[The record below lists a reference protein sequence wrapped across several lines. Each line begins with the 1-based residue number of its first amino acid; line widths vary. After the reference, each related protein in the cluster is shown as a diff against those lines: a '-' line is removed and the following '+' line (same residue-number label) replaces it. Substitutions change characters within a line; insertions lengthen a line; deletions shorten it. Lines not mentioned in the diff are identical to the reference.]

1 MKLKQFIF
9 ALVAM
14 LSSFAFTANAAD
26 GNVAKVGDTEYA
38 TIDEALKNWTAG
50 STLTLLANV
59 TLPDVVKINSNESR
73 TLDLGTFTMTAA
85 SGKDAFQYVVKGCTT
100 DVGLSIK
107 ADATNPGGITAT
119 GKAIIRHA
127 KPILNAPAKDRPYTQ
142 FFGGVFNASYI
153 VYQGSNTGLTNG
165 YTGASAP
172 RFVFHGGVFNGTIY
186 ANRSKF
192 IFNGGTFNGNI
203 QISVDSSADALVK
216 GGKFKNLSN
225 SFGSALNTDKFTIGS
240 AEGVY
245 DRGIYVDAK
254 GYYVITS
261 APITEVSAKYPA
273 VKKESYNSNN
283 YFYYS
288 AAATYGMF
296 YEVASEAG
304 TGSNVTLWE
313 PVKAPAVEEIVKPEA
328 SEEEKAVVEEVIAEV
343 INNAAVKNNTVE
355 LPAEVV
361 DFAIELAAVEVA
373 EETTPEAP
381 ETPVTVVTEISYTV
395 TPSNAAG
402 EKVSKPS
409 EPITFRLPLPSNWA
423 SEKVKVFHNGT
434 ALDGDYEVKTV
445 DGANYVEVESQ
456 SFSTYTVQAIVPVAK
471 IGETPY
477 ATLAEA
483 VAAAG
488 ANETITLL
496 ADVTLAERVTIPA
509 NKTLT
514 IDLNGKFISMEE
526 SIIATAYAINNLGN
540 LTITDG
546 VGGGSINAR
555 GVYNGYGDGGANV
568 TSATITVSG
577 GTFNAK
583 GTNGGAAIFN
593 YGTAN
598 VNGGKFTSIGGYSL
612 NNQAGAKM
620 NITDGVEVT
629 GGIYN
634 NQDAELTVDGGN
646 ISNNRSGCHT
656 IYAWNAKVTVNGGSI
671 HNENSG
677 NATIMSAGTSVV
689 TINGG
694 TISIKDGRVPGNG
707 NTWTSC
713 LTDAANTAQI
723 IVNDGTLNGGV
734 RVQAGATMTINGGS
748 FNDVY
753 GSNYNIYGTVT
764 VTGGTFTDDT
774 AKKFATKYVA
784 EGYELNA
791 DGTVAAKPVAEVN
804 GTKYASFAE
813 AAAAANAG
821 SEIKLLANI
830 EGDIT
835 VPAGVTFNGNGF
847 AVSGAV
853 TAAGEIT
860 FKNVTKVGNFGVQYV
875 NTTVNIPDGASLQL
889 TGTGR
894 MVIGHGCTFNIT
906 GTITDAKDANV
917 ADVTPS
923 LVMPGASFTGAGVT
937 FNVTNAYISA
947 PSSYCSSSKSA
958 SGTFDFNITNSIW
971 ESAGKLAFEEQ
982 SVNAKVD
989 FALVNSVLTTGS
1001 HLVFGTA
1008 SGEEGV
1014 VIDNSYVNKDTSRQL
1029 ENCGT
1034 MTIKNGSVVNGAV
1047 ATSSNAKNPGT
1058 VIVENATYAVTGEFS
1073 GSDLGTGTLI
1083 IKKDANVSVGSI
1095 TKANIVIDAADMT
1108 AGELAN
1114 FTANLSGHTGTL
1126 SVINNDKLEAKIVDG
1141 KVVLAA
1147 KPVAKIGEQGYATLA
1162 AAVNAAQASQT
1173 IELLADVAIDE
1184 VTVAKS
1190 ITING
1195 NGHKVTPADTTKT
1208 YNSAFMVGDSGWG
1221 DDHGETITINNVVFE
1236 GWKTNYGV
1244 VRAQGVTLNMDG
1256 CEFNGNSVSNAAY
1269 AVLSLNYT
1277 DATVKNSKFVGN
1289 DDRAIDVNYNADGSE
1304 AVVTVYGCTF
1314 DGNST
1319 DGAGIIYKNAGDVK
1333 VLNSTFV
1340 NNTVSTNG
1348 NAATVYTGWGDGD
1361 EVVGCTFTNNTVTTS
1376 HATTKRFASAIFCD
1390 GCVVSENVFGEGNT
1404 ATRNGESISTI
1415 VAVGAYYGAANISAN
1430 YWGAAPEKGKQYTI
1444 EYTRNEVALNS
1455 YYKDAAKTE
1464 LYTYPVAKIG
1474 DVEYTLLQD
1483 AIDAVKEGETIILV
1497 DDVNVTTPAYGQN
1510 ALNHAKA
1517 VSFTL
1522 DLNGKTLSANTGNS
1536 VFRFNIANSGAT
1548 SDVTLTIKNGTVVAD
1563 SNTWCAVMASGISAD
1578 VKAIMNLEDLTIES
1592 SKAGDLAVK
1601 AWANATINA
1610 KNVTVNTTNAAGGF
1624 YACGGEI
1631 VLDNCTV
1638 NQKGLH
1644 TAPYLSMAFAVS
1656 TNGKMTVN
1664 SGTYSAEP
1672 TAAAEGSNQGSTHGS
1687 WVGGVMNS
1695 GGELIINGGT
1705 FSNGNFGDDAL
1716 ATAARGLIFA
1726 DSNGKVTVNGGTFN
1740 ALKSIFDFQ
1749 NNLGTISPV
1758 ITVKGGNYS
1767 ADPAKVTSYG
1777 SIVLAEDYIVVENN
1791 GVWNVELAAAKIGKQ
1806 GYATIKDAVAAVQE
1820 GETITILAGTHSE
1833 GTIKLPA
1840 TLKNVTIKGAE
1851 GAELKDM
1858 TISAADGNSVN
1869 YDGLTFDG
1877 ITFDNS
1883 NVVLTGWRT
1892 NGVVYKN
1899 ITVNGCT
1906 FKNIVRTNNEAAF
1919 HINCDAKEAV
1929 NGFTFTNNIIDGV
1942 SGASNSG
1949 IYAQL
1954 TGEVKVEGNVINN
1967 VAFRPYV
1974 IQVTTDDGVADN
1986 FTVTGNTFSGSSVG
2000 RAQGLGNNAE
2010 GTDNVNLVVSNN
2022 IFKDITG
2029 AQQICYWNFNA
2040 EKTTADLSGNYY
2052 DIDIVANPG
2061 KIYFNSAAEN
2071 TADLTNM
2078 GIFPIYTELNADGT
2092 INIESAYYP
2101 PVAKIGETTYA
2112 SLAEAVAAAQA
2123 GEVIVLIADVKTT
2136 DGVVITDKNLT
2147 IDLNGKTY
2155 TVTEGA
2161 STNNRN
2167 FKINGTSVVTVKNGT
2182 MVAAG
2187 EYSSGAYGT
2196 VRTEGTANVTLTGL
2210 KLYNYRGNGLNI
2222 KACAGTTV
2230 TIENTEIYANYGGG
2244 IESAGGT
2251 IVVNNG
2257 VTVEQKGMYTAPYNS
2272 MAISVNGGGKV
2283 TVNGGT
2289 FSTECITAEEAN
2301 NQGTS
2306 HGPWVAGV
2314 LNSGGTLI
2322 INGGTFSNDNFGEN
2336 SLATAARGAILA
2348 DTKAKVE
2355 INGGEFNV
2363 LKNVIDIQ
2371 NNLGDANNNP
2381 SVVLA
2386 GGTYNADPRISAQY
2400 GSNLIT
2406 LAEDYIA
2413 VENNGVWNVVKAAAK
2428 IGGVGYATLEA
2439 AFKAATSGCT
2449 IEILSDVTV
2458 DYAWD
2463 CRYTGSKFTVPV
2475 TINGNG
2481 HTIKFTNTVYDGGNH
2496 MSAFRFEADATVN
2509 NLTIDMSEALSGF
2522 AGRFRA
2528 ISAKGNLTVDGCTFI
2543 GNGSENNT
2551 RAIIF
2556 GEGASTA
2563 ENTIAITNST
2573 FNGWRRGISDS
2584 ESGNDVAANVTVT
2597 GNTLDDAA
2605 VYVSATEN
2613 VTFKNNTVNAN
2624 VDIRSYTADNTL
2636 NVTATDNT
2644 LAATEGVEYKI
2655 KAGGT
2660 INAQNEFVVP
2670 AKGSNSPAYTGKD
2683 ENGNVRV
2690 WGEGGGNAKES
2701 FELKLY
2707 AGETLVATSKLNNI
2721 GGIIDGDVYVTWNF
2735 FYPSSND
2742 EYWTTTWEV
2751 GHPNSAAQPTTL
2763 DLVIDGTVVA
2773 TTDVQMN
2780 AADNLFPVKW
2790 AELGGVQYICTGLA
2804 GEGTEANPYLINRIE
2819 DLAWFRDDVNAGNNY
2834 SRKFVKLAADIN
2846 LNNEEWEPIGYM
2858 GKSFV
2863 GNFDGGNFTI
2873 SNLKVAKALT
2883 NASANN
2889 GVGLFGRVDS
2899 PATIKDLTIEN
2910 ATVTGS
2916 LYVGALVG
2924 YAYTGNAIENV
2935 TVKGNI
2941 AINAYWY
2948 AGVIGGNGYMNL
2960 VNNCH
2965 VIGNDGSYIKGN
2977 NGSYIGGIWGF
2988 RGEGANNIT
2997 NCTVTNLSIEGV
3009 DRVGGISGMAHYGN
3023 TISGCAVKNVTV
3035 AATDAEA
3042 TTVGLIAGACQ
3053 GTTAEPS
3060 IITGSTVENVKVT
3073 INGAEVEA
3081 SIFGTNINGETPV
3094 TNFVAKIGAAYY
3106 ETLAEAVAAAQAG
3119 ETVVVIKDVEVA
3131 SGTTITLDGV
3141 NLSTLD
3147 GVTLTNN
3154 GVVNVKGEV
3163 SLNIVA
3169 LAGEELNLLDGA
3181 IVKNSTVGGSVF
3193 VAGNVTFRGAN
3204 TFAMLYDYGTL
3215 TDYYGTTAPMK
3226 WTVEEGASV
3235 TLTNAAR
3242 YGLGY
3247 GDDVTVY
3254 GNIEDALTAREN
3266 LTDADRSLFM
3276 HGLVAQESKGW
3287 NCDSKFT
3294 VENAY
3299 VAIGSNNSFGN
3310 KSGNYGG
3317 TYTFNIENSVVDA
3330 SRITFY
3336 EALSTTTFT
3345 FDGCDVKMG
3354 TFMTRDTDSK
3364 FTLKN
3369 SKVLSTTTTN
3379 GNDEGNYNKGELTLV
3394 NSSLTYSAELKH
3406 EAGVINL
3413 DCNSVLTAP
3422 AISGAGKITV
3432 DATGLE
3438 GSVTVINGDMANFAG
3453 TIEIVGNEY
3462 ASYSITDEGLVI
3474 NSSFV
3479 AELEI
3484 IDGEYGNY
3492 TNAQEITVDTL
3503 TYKRTGFPVNTWVSL
3518 YVPFE
3523 IPVSKLTGLGYDVAY
3538 PNDIH
3543 FKGAED
3549 DGVVDEIWAEYIKI
3563 NAGVLKANFP
3573 YMIRANNQEA
3583 TTMELVLEET
3593 TLYST
3598 DTEQTVIE
3606 CSSAFYKFNFAGTYE
3621 AVNRTDIGYEEDVTS
3636 CFAVANSGNWAEF
3649 TKDTHTLNPF
3659 RVYMTMTA
3667 KAGAPYIIPYEV
3679 MKSIGARVV
3688 GEENEDGT
3696 TVIYDVNAEN
3706 GEDVIY
3712 DLNGRRVLETEK
3724 GGLYIINGKKVLVK

>member
-14 LSSFAFTANAAD
+14 LSSFAFTANAQ
-26 GNVAKVGDTEYA
+26 VAKVGNTEYA
-38 TIDEALKNWTAG
+38 TIDEAISNWTNG
-50 STLTLLANV
+50 TTLTLLADV
-59 TLPDVVKINSNESR
+59 TLSDVIKLSSTEYHI
-73 TLDLGTFTMTAA
+73 LDLGTYTMTAA
-85 SGKDAFQYVVKGCTT
+85 SSSKKYPIVGTITTYSDAIEIVNNGRSSASYALDIV
-100 DVGLSIK
+100 
-107 ADATNPGGITAT
+107 ADANNPGGITAT
-119 GKAIIRHA
+119 SRSVVKTTGKSGVQDRPIIRF
-127 KPILNAPAKDRPYTQ
+127 Y
-142 FFGGVFNASYI
+142 
-153 VYQGSNTGLTNG
+153 
-165 YTGASAP
+165 
-172 RFVFHGGVFNGTIY
+172 GGVFNGSNVVSHSGSNGTNCPQFWFYGGEFNGTIS
-186 ANRSKF
+186 ANRAKF
-192 IFNGGTFNGNI
+192 LFYGGTFNGTLS
-203 QISVDSSADALVK
+203 ISVDSSADALVC
-216 GGKFKNLSN
+216 GGKFKKLSN
-225 SFGSALNTDKFTIGS
+225 SYGSSLNTDKFTIGS
-240 AEGVY
+240 AAGVY
-245 DRGIYVDAK
+245 DRGIYVDAE

-296 YEVASEAG
+296 YEVASMAG
-304 TGSNVTLWE
+304 TGSNVTVWE
-313 PVKAPAVEEIVKPEA
+313 PVKAPAVEDIVKPEA
-328 SEEEKAVVEEVIAEV
+328 TEEEKAVVEEVIAEV
-343 INNAAVKNNTVE
+343 TNNAAVKNNTVE

-381 ETPVTVVTEISYTV
+381 EAPVTVVTEISYTV

-423 SEKVKVFHNGT
+423 SEKVKVIYNGT
-434 ALDGDYEVKTV
+434 ALDGDYTV
-445 DGANYVEVESQ
+445 MTENGAKYVEVESQ

-496 ADVTLAERVTIPA
+496 ADVTLAEMVTIPA
-509 NKTLT
+509 GKTITLDLNGHTITGGWNGNSTTNHIYALSNNGTLT
-514 IDLNGKFISMEE
+514 IQDSK
-526 SIIATAYAINNLGN
+526 GN
-540 LTITDG
+540 
-546 VGGGSINAR
+546 GSINSR
-555 GVYNGYGDGGANV
+555 GIHNYGSLTLNAGAINAIDGNGGYAVNNQNGSTFVMNGGVVA
-568 TSATITVSG
+568 ATYEDDHQSSSG
-577 GTFNAK
+577 GYDA
-583 GTNGGAAIFN
+583 
-593 YGTAN
+593 TALK
-598 VNGGKFTSIGGYSL
+598 VP
-612 NNQAGAKM
+612 AGC
-620 NITDGVEVT
+620 T
-629 GGIYN
+629 
-634 NQDAELTVDGGN
+634 
-646 ISNNRSGCHT
+646 
-656 IYAWNAKVTVNGGSI
+656 
-671 HNENSG
+671 
-677 NATIMSAGTSVV
+677 ATL
-689 TINGG
+689 NGG
-694 TISIKDGRVPGNG
+694 TINNVCDFTFAI
-707 NTWTSC
+707 
-713 LTDAANTAQI
+713 DAA
-723 IVNDGTLNGGV
+723 GTLNIPATSTITVNGTHGAIAVSGGE
-734 RVQAGATMTINGGS
+734 TTINAGTFQIPADEYTRTDNVLYVSGGS
-748 FNDVY
+748 LVVN
-753 GSNYNIYGTVT
+753 
-764 VTGGTFTDDT
+764 GGTFIGDSDT
-774 AKKFATKYVA
+774 ASGGSCLYDAAGKAVVNGGTFKGSSGGDVWGTTGTTIKGGTFENLTEKQHIAA
-784 EGYELNA
+784 GYELNA
-791 DGTVAAKPVAEVN
+791 DGTVTAKPVAEVN
-804 GTKYASFAE
+804 GTKYTSLAE
-813 AAAAANAG
+813 AVAAAQSG
-821 SEIKLLANI
+821 DEIVMLADVTLA
-830 EGDIT
+830 EALT
-835 VPAGVTFNGNGF
+835 LPAGITFNGNDKQITGTLVAAGDITFAGVTKAGDLDF
-847 AVSGAV
+847 AV
-853 TAAGEIT
+853 
-860 FKNVTKVGNFGVQYV
+860 GNTV
-875 NTTVNIPDGASLQL
+875 VNIPAGASLQL
-889 TGTGR
+889 NGSARMSIGFGT
-894 MVIGHGCTFNIT
+894 TFNIV
-906 GTITDAKDANV
+906 GTIEDAKT
-917 ADVTPS
+917 ADKATVVPS
-923 LVMPGASFTGAGVT
+923 LVIPGASFSGAGVT

-947 PSSYCSSSKSA
+947 PSSYCSSSKTA

-1073 GSDLGTGTLI
+1073 GSDLGTGTII
-1083 IKKDANVSVGSI
+1083 IKKGATVSAGSI
-1095 TKANIVIDAADMT
+1095 TKANIIIDAAEMT
-1108 AGELAN
+1108 EGELAN
-1114 FTANLSGHTGTL
+1114 FTANLAKFAGTL

-1147 KPVAKIGEQGYATLA
+1147 KPAAKIGE
-1162 AAVNAAQASQT
+1162 
-1173 IELLADVAIDE
+1173 
-1184 VTVAKS
+1184 
-1190 ITING
+1190 
-1195 NGHKVTPADTTKT
+1195 
-1208 YNSAFMVGDSGWG
+1208 
-1221 DDHGETITINNVVFE
+1221 
-1236 GWKTNYGV
+1236 
-1244 VRAQGVTLNMDG
+1244 
-1256 CEFNGNSVSNAAY
+1256 
-1269 AVLSLNYT
+1269 
-1277 DATVKNSKFVGN
+1277 
-1289 DDRAIDVNYNADGSE
+1289 
-1304 AVVTVYGCTF
+1304 
-1314 DGNST
+1314 
-1319 DGAGIIYKNAGDVK
+1319 
-1333 VLNSTFV
+1333 
-1340 NNTVSTNG
+1340 
-1348 NAATVYTGWGDGD
+1348 
-1361 EVVGCTFTNNTVTTS
+1361 
-1376 HATTKRFASAIFCD
+1376 
-1390 GCVVSENVFGEGNT
+1390 
-1404 ATRNGESISTI
+1404 
-1415 VAVGAYYGAANISAN
+1415 
-1430 YWGAAPEKGKQYTI
+1430 
-1444 EYTRNEVALNS
+1444 
-1455 YYKDAAKTE
+1455 
-1464 LYTYPVAKIG
+1464 
-1474 DVEYTLLQD
+1474 
-1483 AIDAVKEGETIILV
+1483 
-1497 DDVNVTTPAYGQN
+1497 
-1510 ALNHAKA
+1510 
-1517 VSFTL
+1517 
-1522 DLNGKTLSANTGNS
+1522 
-1536 VFRFNIANSGAT
+1536 
-1548 SDVTLTIKNGTVVAD
+1548 
-1563 SNTWCAVMASGISAD
+1563 
-1578 VKAIMNLEDLTIES
+1578 
-1592 SKAGDLAVK
+1592 
-1601 AWANATINA
+1601 
-1610 KNVTVNTTNAAGGF
+1610 
-1624 YACGGEI
+1624 
-1631 VLDNCTV
+1631 
-1638 NQKGLH
+1638 
-1644 TAPYLSMAFAVS
+1644 
-1656 TNGKMTVN
+1656 
-1664 SGTYSAEP
+1664 
-1672 TAAAEGSNQGSTHGS
+1672 
-1687 WVGGVMNS
+1687 
-1695 GGELIINGGT
+1695 
-1705 FSNGNFGDDAL
+1705 
-1716 ATAARGLIFA
+1716 
-1726 DSNGKVTVNGGTFN
+1726 
-1740 ALKSIFDFQ
+1740 
-1749 NNLGTISPV
+1749 
-1758 ITVKGGNYS
+1758 
-1767 ADPAKVTSYG
+1767 
-1777 SIVLAEDYIVVENN
+1777 
-1791 GVWNVELAAAKIGKQ
+1791 Q

-1820 GETITILAGTHSE
+1820 GETITILAGTIEE
-1833 GTIKLPA
+1833 GAIKLPA
-1840 TLKNVTIKGAE
+1840 TLKNVTIKGEE
-1851 GAELKDM
+1851 GAILKDM

-1892 NGVVYKN
+1892 NAVVYKN

-1954 TGEVKVEGNVINN
+1954 TGNVVVSGNVINN

-2022 IFKDITG
+2022 IFKGITDS
-2029 AQQICYWNFNA
+2029 QQICYWNFNA
-2040 EKTTADLSGNYY
+2040 EKTTADLSKNYY
-2052 DIDIVANPG
+2052 DIDILANPSR
-2061 KIYFNSAAEN
+2061 IYYNSAAEN

-2078 GIFPIYTELNADGT
+2078 GIFPIYTELNEDGT

-2196 VRTEGTANVTLTGL
+2196 IRTEGTANVTLTGL

-2222 KACAGTTV
+2222 KACTGTTV
-2230 TIENTEIYANYGGG
+2230 TVDNTEIYANYGGG
-2244 IESAGGT
+2244 IEAAGGT
-2251 IVVNNG
+2251 IVVNDG

-2355 INGGEFNV
+2355 INGGTFNV

-2413 VENNGVWNVVKAAAK
+2413 VENNGVWTIELAAAK
-2428 IGGVGYATLEA
+2428 IGETTYATLEE

-2449 IEILSDVTV
+2449 IDIVSDVTV
-2458 DYAWD
+2458 SEYWD
-2463 CRYTGSKFTVPV
+2463 SRYTGSKFTVPV

-2481 HTIKFTNTVYDGGNH
+2481 HTIKFTNTVYDGANY

-2584 ESGNDVAANVTVT
+2584 ESGKDVAANVTVT
-2597 GNTLDDAA
+2597 GNTLDNAA

-2660 INAQNEFVVP
+2660 ITAQNEFVVP

-2790 AELGGVQYICTGLA
+2790 AELGGVKYICTGLA

-2834 SRKFVKLAADIN
+2834 SGKFVKLAADID

-2924 YAYTGNAIENV
+2924 YAYTGKAIENV
-2935 TVKGNI
+2935 TVKGDI

-3023 TISGCAVKNVTV
+3023 TISGCAVKDVTV

-3053 GTTAEPS
+3053 GTTTEPS
-3060 IITGSTVENVKVT
+3060 VITGSTVENVKVT
-3073 INGAEVEA
+3073 IDGAEVEA

-3106 ETLAEAVAAAQAG
+3106 ETLAEAIKACVAGDNTIELLADCAEKVAITQVNGTNIVINGNGKTYSGTITVKGDGVKNNLYNTETLTFQNINFAPAYNTYAITAEKNTYARNITVDGCTFKGNNDVYGIRVRNGYNYTVKNTTAEGVYTFFNASEALTGLTVENVTVTCANVAFSGAYGFGDASFKNVTVESDNNGVKVNNPNGSALTFEDCSITAKAPVTFTENAGVASALTAEFNGTNNMVVNNGGTYWFNIVEADATDATFKVIVNDANLDMSNTAFEASVGNVYYSNLTAAVNAAVDG
-3119 ETVVVIKDVEVA
+3119 ETVVVARDIELNAANCVTNSDGYSVFVNVA
-3131 SGTTITLDGV
+3131 GKAITIDLNGKAITA
-3141 NLSTLD
+3141 NLSASQFASAKSSLLMAVFSVDTNGNLTLND
-3147 GVTLTNN
+3147 NVGTGKVAVTANDASVYSLISNYDKSAKLTINGGSYELDAARAKSSLIHSDPSEAVVVNGGNFYLGNVNTGENGSPWIFNVNGNNTGHVIVNGGTFNYDVNHQYWAFEVHVDKNKAVKANGNGTWTVFDAIAYVTEENN
-3154 GVVNVKGEV
+3154 GYTREAGYATVEEAINSKYGNVVTILAGDYTGDLNVNKGITVKGEV
-3163 SLNIVA
+3163 DAEGNNLVTFNGKLNITA
-3169 LAGEELNLLDGA
+3169 DGA
-3181 IVKNSTVGGSVF
+3181 TVKNINVNNGGNSAAYVGAKDVVVDGCQVVGGNGFRSCYTS
-3193 VAGNVTFRGAN
+3193 GTVTFKNSVITGA
-3204 TFAMLYDYGTL
+3204 TYGIHF
-3215 TDYYGTTAPMK
+3215 DG
-3226 WTVEEGASV
+3226 
-3235 TLTNAAR
+3235 NA
-3242 YGLGY
+3242 G
-3247 GDDVTVY
+3247 
-3254 GNIEDALTAREN
+3254 GNIVIEN
-3266 LTDADRSLFM
+3266 CTIT
-3276 HGLVAQESKGW
+3276 GW
-3287 NCDSKFT
+3287 TSFAST
-3294 VENAY
+3294 IEN
-3299 VAIGSNNSFGN
+3299 VAI
-3310 KSGNYGG
+3310 SG
-3317 TYTFNIENSVVDA
+3317 TEFA
-3330 SRITFY
+3330 
-3336 EALSTTTFT
+3336 
-3345 FDGCDVKMG
+3345 
-3354 TFMTRDTDSK
+3354 
-3364 FTLKN
+3364 
-3369 SKVLSTTTTN
+3369 
-3379 GNDEGNYNKGELTLV
+3379 EGNYNQLRFYQNAQLTDCTFNEKMTVDFGTNNTTAEFNNCTVENGKALTDVVYIADIAEMGIVVTVDGEPICVAAKVNDKYYLSLQAAIDAATEGQTVTIVSDIALTEGVTVAADDEIFIDLNGKTITGTPAEAKAFAVITNNGTLTIEGNGSVICNHTLAGSTSYAV
-3394 NSSLTYSAELKH
+3394 NTITNSGSLTIDGATIENKSTANNQIGYAIDNNSTVAD
-3406 EAGVINL
+3406 AVVTIVSGTVTVSGSNYYDGIRQF
-3413 DCNSVLTAP
+3413 CNSTTAKNDVVV
-3422 AISGAGKITV
+3422 SGGKVSSIWMQNPS
-3432 DATGLE
+3432 DGATQNTKDVN
-3438 GSVTVINGDMANFAG
+3438 GSVTIEGGEVTALYLEPSAKFEAAITAGHVGNVSNFQTAAGRDLKEFVTGGTFGTVINEEFLAWGYQLTGNAAPYRVDYTARREAL
-3453 TIEIVGNEY
+3453 TIV
-3462 ASYSITDEGLVI
+3462 
-3474 NSSFV
+3474 
-3479 AELEI
+3479 
-3484 IDGEYGNY
+3484 DGEV
-3492 TNAQEITVDTL
+3492 TEFVNAQEITVGTL
-3503 TYKRTGFPVNTWVSL
+3503 TYERTGFPVNTWVSL

-3523 IPVSKLTGLGYDVAY
+3523 IPVSKLTELGYDVAY

-3598 DTEQTVIE
+3598 DSEQTVIE

-3621 AVNRTDIGYEEDVTS
+3621 AVNRTDIGYEEGVTS

-3667 KAGAPYIIPYEV
+3667 KAGAPYIIPDEV